1 MQRKLH
7 SSYNK
12 KTDWRR
18 FSMKKKEISLWFTD
32 AFQKNKTHE
41 RWTIFTWINKNTLLP
56 NLLLFILW
64 LVQMRYLGSGVRFIL
79 FTYRVFKHALSYFK
93 PTFFRLKWH
102 SKQKALIFGILS
114 RGDLCLIHDFFIIIL
129 YSASTASDLQG
140 VKIQVIWSHAASNLR
155 LWD

>member
-1 MQRKLH
+1 MKGKSWCTKCSWLLSLLKVVKPMIFFDFSHFFTMFTCCRSFMDRFFRKVPQLVL
-7 SSYNK
+7 
-12 KTDWRR
+12 
-18 FSMKKKEISLWFTD
+18 E
-32 AFQKNKTHE
+32 
-41 RWTIFTWINKNTLLP
+41 
-56 NLLLFILW
+56 NLVKSFWQVSHHLYTGCLNMLC
-64 LVQMRYLGSGVRFIL
+64 
-79 FTYRVFKHALSYFK
+79 
-93 PTFFRLKWH
+93 PTSNQHFFRLKWH